1 MKELRKN
8 FERCVNRLTD
18 ERINNALLTHKRKLN
33 DLTWQNTALEW
44 NSKELK
50 RENEKL
56 DWNHRELE
64 RKNEQLTGTT
74 EN

>member
-33 DLTWQNTALEW
+33 DLNGKMQ
-44 NSKELK
+44 
-50 RENEKL
+50 
-56 DWNHRELE
+56 H
-64 RKNEQLTGTT
+64 
-74 EN
+74 